1 MPIRT
6 RVAVIFS
13 CNTSAFVIMLPP
25 DDQGSEFR
33 FKSSAHTR
41 PGSRLHGRWRRPARA
56 GRRRGVCLYRCN
68 HIIHA
73 NPAAPQPVFY
83 KNRASAHI
91 FAPFCPAEKPRR
103 GRMPRE
109 YSETF
114 SSPAPAQSQPPQAA
128 QSPSSGAGAAP
139 PIFAPPSA
147 GSMASATF
155 SISAHSMRLRNSL
168 QPYS

>member
-1 MPIRT
+1 M
-6 RVAVIFS
+6 AVGGGLPGPGGAAV
-13 CNTSAFVIMLPP
+13 SAYTAATILYTQTLPHRNL
-25 DDQGSEFR
+25 F
-33 FKSSAHTR
+33 
-41 PGSRLHGRWRRPARA
+41 
-56 GRRRGVCLYRCN
+56 
-68 HIIHA
+68 
-73 NPAAPQPVFY
+73 FY

-155 SISAHSMRLRNSL
+155 SISAHSMRLQNSL